1 MSADPSL
8 RRQAERRGR
17 RAEWSCLMLLACKGY
32 RPLGRRV
39 RTPFGEIDL
48 IAARGHTL
56 VFVEVKQRASETAAL
71 EAVSARQQRRMLDAA
86 SWWLARRPRYGRYN
100 LRFDVMAVGARRLPL
115 HLQDAIRA

>member
-1 MSADPSL
+1 
-8 RRQAERRGR
+8 
-17 RAEWSCLMLLACKGY
+17 MLLMCKGY

-39 RTPFGEIDL
+39 RTPFGEVDL
-48 IAARGHTL
+48 IAVRFGTI
-56 VFVEVKQRASETAAL
+56 VFIEVKLRASQSAAL
-71 EAVSARQQRRMLDAA
+71 EAVTPRQQRRMLDAA